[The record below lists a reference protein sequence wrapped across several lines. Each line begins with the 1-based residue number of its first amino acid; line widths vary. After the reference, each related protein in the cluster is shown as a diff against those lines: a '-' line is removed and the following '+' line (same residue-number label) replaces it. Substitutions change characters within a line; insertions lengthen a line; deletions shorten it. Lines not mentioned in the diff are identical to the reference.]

1 VTGDPPN
8 EAYRELQREY
18 LGELPAALA
27 ELRAD
32 IEAFRRGERVAPA
45 LATGFHRLAGSG
57 GSYGFPEISEIAR
70 AAEHLVAGPPSPAEA
85 EKLAQAL
92 RRLEA
97 ALTIARARV
106 AAEAGAAVVGT
117 GLRAVLVLPAG
128 SDRDRVTE
136 ALVAAGYAVNLRT
149 RNEDPLAVTGDR
161 PVDLLVI
168 GTAAGEGDPSAVAS
182 TWTSRRSTRPRAVIL
197 IETLRAVD
205 RLRAVAAGVDAVI
218 PAERMVVELPG
229 YARTLAASGPPP
241 TSVLLLDGDA
251 ERAGRIA
258 GVLEGS
264 NIRVVRSP
272 SARAAPELLD
282 REVPDLLAVA
292 PRLADGDGF
301 GVIRNVRNDPRF
313 HLLPTLV
320 IGVPDPIVQIEALRA
335 GADDFVSDT
344 APPELL
350 LQAAISRAERGRR
363 LREMLLRDDLTG
375 LLNRGALMGELE
387 YAVDYGRRYGGPL
400 AFLLFDL
407 NRFSEVHERFGQI
420 VGDQVLLHV
429 GNVFR
434 SSVRASDVIGRYGA
448 EEFAMILRGAGPG
461 GAAVVAAKLRRV
473 LGEHAASTAEGVIIP
488 LLVSVGWA
496 THPIDGTTA
505 GELAH
510 AAMRALRR
518 EKTERE

>member
-1 VTGDPPN
+1 MTGDPHDD
-8 EAYRELQREY
+8 AYRELQREY
-18 LGELPAALA
+18 LAGLPSALA
-27 ELRAD
+27 ELRTNL
-32 IEAFRRGERVAPA
+32 EAFRRGESVVPA
-45 LATGFHRLAGSG
+45 LKTGFHRLAGSG
-57 GSYGFPEISEIAR
+57 GSYGFPEISGIAR
-70 AAEHLVAGPPSPAEA
+70 AAEHFVTTSSPPAEA
-85 EKLAQAL
+85 DRLDEMM
-92 RRLEA
+92 RRIEA
-97 ALTIARARV
+97 ALTVARARV
-106 AAEAGAAVVGT
+106 AAGADVAGT

-128 SDRDRVTE
+128 SQRDRVTE
-136 ALVAAGYAVNLRT
+136 ALVAAGFAVDLRG
-149 RNEDPLAVTGDR
+149 RQEDPLAVTGDR
-161 PVDLLVI
+161 RVDLLVI

-182 TWTSRRSTRPRAVIL
+182 SWTSRRSTRPRAVIL

-205 RLRAVAAGVDAVI
+205 RLRAVAAGVDAVL
-218 PAERMVVELPG
+218 PAERMAVELPR
-229 YARTLAASGPPP
+229 YASTLAASGPPP
-241 TSVLLLDGDA
+241 TSVLLLDADA

-258 GVLEGS
+258 GVLERS
-264 NIRVVRSP
+264 HIRVVRSP
-272 SARAAPELLD
+272 SARAARELLD

-301 GVIRNVRNDPRF
+301 SVVRDVREDPRF

-320 IGVPDPIVQIEALRA
+320 IGAPDPAVQIEALRA

-363 LREMLLRDDLTG
+363 LREMLLRDELTG

-407 NRFSEVHERFGQI
+407 DRFSEVHERFGQI

-429 GNVFR
+429 ANVFR

-448 EEFAMILRGAGPG
+448 EEFAMILRGAGPS
-461 GAAVVAAKLRRV
+461 GAAVVATKLRHV

-488 LLVSVGWA
+488 LHVSLGWA
-496 THPIDGTTA
+496 THPTDGTTA

-510 AAMRALRR
+510 AAMRALRK
-518 EKTERE
+518 EKAEGR